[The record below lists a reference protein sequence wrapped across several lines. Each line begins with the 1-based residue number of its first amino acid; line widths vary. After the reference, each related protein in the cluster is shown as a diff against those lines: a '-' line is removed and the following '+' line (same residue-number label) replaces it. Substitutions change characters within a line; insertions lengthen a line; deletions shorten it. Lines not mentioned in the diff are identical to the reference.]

1 MSEWGVKGT
10 IGIVPPKLPIH
21 SSSPPP
27 QFFFLLNLLNLLIF
41 FLKIL

>member
-21 SSSPPP
+21 SSSPPSIL
-27 QFFFLLNLLNLLIF
+27 FFVEFVDFVDFLP
-41 FLKIL
+41 

>member
-27 QFFFLLNLLNLLIF
+27 SILFFVEFVEFVDFLP
-41 FLKIL
+41 